1 MSNSKMAYR
10 TDIATGPSLVSM
22 DFHGDQIVTFQHDGE
37 PYVAMRRV
45 VENLGLNWAGQ
56 HAKLIERSNLSCMDI
71 HTTGS
76 DGKTYQM
83 LAMPVAKLPL
93 WLATINPNK
102 IPDSHKRAKIE
113 LYQSESAIALHDY
126 WTKGIAVRGDMDG
139 MVTDLDPKVM
149 KALGGMF
156 KGIVHKELSLHV
168 AEVLPSLVEREVL
181 AGRYSVV
188 MGVSALEVLEM
199 AGHGRGKRP
208 KGASQFVSC
217 RLARYCEDRGVP
229 VRRSRHGSASLRLFD
244 EVTARRWLDEGGRS
258 EIDHYI
264 AGRKG
269 QGALRL
275 V

>member
-1 MSNSKMAYR
+1 MSMLQMTSQNQLSNTAN
-10 TDIATGPSLVSM
+10 LVSI
-22 DFHGDQIVTFQHDGE
+22 DFHGDKIVTFQHNGE

-56 HAKLIERSNLSCMDI
+56 HAKLVERTSLMCMDI
-71 HTTGS
+71 HTHDTTGR
-76 DGKTYQM
+76 KQQM
-83 LAMPVAKLPL
+83 LSMPVAKLPL

-102 IPDSHKRAKIE
+102 IPDPARRAKIE
-113 LYQSESAIALHDY
+113 LYQAESAIALHDY
-126 WTKGIAVRGDMDG
+126 WTKGLAVRGDMDG
-139 MVTDLDPKVM
+139 MVTNLDPAVM

-156 KGIVHKELSLHV
+156 KGIVSKQLS
-168 AEVLPSLVEREVL
+168 EVLPSLVEREVL
-181 AGRYSVV
+181 AGRYNVV

-199 AGHGRGKRP
+199 AGHRRGKRP
-208 KGASQFVSC
+208 KGASQFVSR
-217 RLARYCEDRGVP
+217 RLGRFHEERGMP
-229 VRRSRHGSASLRLFD
+229 VRRSRHGSESLRLFD
-244 EVTARRWLDEGGRS
+244 EVTARRWLDAGGRS